1 MAKFISRLAPGRII
15 ALGFAL
21 VILLGSGLL
30 MLPCSI
36 QDGVTVRY
44 IDALYTSTSAVC
56 VTGLI
61 AIDAGDTFTP
71 LGQTFLAMLIQVGG
85 LGVTSVGAGII
96 LAMRRRVNLKGRS
109 LIREAMNLDSGRG
122 LVRFVRDIFI
132 TTLIFELAG
141 AALSFLVFVQ
151 DYPPLDALGISL
163 FHSVAAFN
171 NSGFDIL
178 GNFQNL
184 IPYRDNVLLNLVTCG
199 LIIFGGIGFL
209 VIREMWTKRLR
220 WRKFSMHTKVV
231 LSVSAVLIVT
241 GGVLIKLTED
251 VTWMGAFFHSVSAR
265 TAGFSTYN
273 LGQFSQSGLLVLT
286 VLMFIGAS
294 PGSTGGG
301 IKTSTFF
308 VLLHGIKAA
317 ATNRSERAFH
327 YSIPRDAFRKAA
339 VITLLAAGVVLVGT
353 YLMVT
358 MDPETTLMQALF
370 EVTSAFGTVGLS
382 TGITPGLSDGSKLLS
397 ILIMYIGRLG
407 PLTVASLWYF
417 NQGASG
423 PTTPRATSPSAKLG
437 GASMF
442 NRSKKDK
449 PIYGIVGLGRFG
461 TALALELAES
471 GAELLV
477 LDKNEEKVREM
488 REITENA
495 VVIHSLDKKS
505 LAETGI
511 QNCDVAVVCI
521 GEQIDTSILTTL
533 HLVALGIPTV
543 IAKATSAEHGEILA
557 KLGGRRGLPGA
568 GHGRSPGPPAGDRQ
582 GAGFRPA
589 Q

>member
-1 MAKFISRLAPGRII
+1 MLKLIKRQAPGRII
-15 ALGFAL
+15 ALGFAA
-21 VILLGSGLL
+21 VILTGSLLL

-397 ILIMYIGRLG
+397 ILVMYIGRLG

-417 NQGASG
+417 NRGE
-423 PTTPRATSPSAKLG
+423 RVH
-437 GASMF
+437 
-442 NRSKKDK
+442 
-449 PIYGIVGLGRFG
+449 Y
-461 TALALELAES
+461 AE
-471 GAELLV
+471 GNIA
-477 LDKNEEKVREM
+477 
-488 REITENA
+488 
-495 VVIHSLDKKS
+495 
-505 LAETGI
+505 
-511 QNCDVAVVCI
+511 I
-521 GEQIDTSILTTL
+521 G
-533 HLVALGIPTV
+533 
-543 IAKATSAEHGEILA
+543 
-557 KLGGRRGLPGA
+557 
-568 GHGRSPGPPAGDRQ
+568 
-582 GAGFRPA
+582 
-589 Q
+589 